1 MLSVCLWDANERLAT
16 VTMMDKARTV
26 TDTETL
32 QGDDPDKRNP
42 YSASIS
48 LNHSHFRVLSAFAV
62 LTFYFC
68 LDSKNNIN
76 RMFLSVSLLD
86 ITKDGFML

>member
-1 MLSVCLWDANERLAT
+1 
-16 VTMMDKARTV
+16 MDKARTV
-26 TDTETL
+26 TDTKSL
-32 QGDDPDKRNP
+32 QGEDPDKTNP

-48 LNHSHFRVLSAFAV
+48 LNHSHFRVLPAFAV

-76 RMFLSVSLLD
+76 RMFTRAIWLNLFCLNY
-86 ITKDGFML
+86 